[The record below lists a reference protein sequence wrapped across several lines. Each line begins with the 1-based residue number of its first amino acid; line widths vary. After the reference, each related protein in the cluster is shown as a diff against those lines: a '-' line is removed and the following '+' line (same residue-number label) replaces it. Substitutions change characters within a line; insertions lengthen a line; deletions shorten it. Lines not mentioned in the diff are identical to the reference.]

1 MYTDVLYPKPH
12 GADDLWWVFQFLTIE
27 DLAYLYFKL
36 HVFCSVT
43 LRTNMTPTLQ
53 GYDMI
58 TAKQAQPGN
67 IKNDILRIHHQK
79 GGIEQETNLGGP
91 QKVAHDG

>member
-1 MYTDVLYPKPH
+1 
-12 GADDLWWVFQFLTIE
+12 
-27 DLAYLYFKL
+27 
-36 HVFCSVT
+36 
-43 LRTNMTPTLQ
+43 
-53 GYDMI
+53 MI

-67 IKNDILRIHHQK
+67 IKNDILHICHQK